1 MRVREINDEMID
13 KFKAISIDKCETLA
27 QTMRPIFR
35 EISESFD
42 SGVFIESEKSEMQIP
57 GISGS
62 VLKKFDIHAKKIG
75 VTTDQLLRLKL
86 YEWLEN
92 QSDFIQS
99 LY

>member
-1 MRVREINDEMID
+1 MRIQNLNDSIIN
-13 KFKAISIDKCETLA
+13 KFKKISIDKCETTS

-35 EISESFD
+35 EIAESFD
-42 SGVFIESEKSEMQIP
+42 TGVYIESEKSELQIH
-57 GISGS
+57 GISED
-62 VLKKFDIHAKKIG
+62 VCKRIDIHAKKIG
-75 VTTDQLLRLKL
+75 VTTEQLLRLKL